1 MINLEVKDY
10 CQDCMMF
17 EANVYAYRD
26 ENNNANT
33 IVSCEHLFNID
44 LDDYF
49 DEDGRVTNPDIFEFD
64 EENHFD
70 SYEVLSIMI
79 GVLNFYR
86 KRYLELD
93 AQIKKKDQL
102 RQRCVRSVNNTGGR

>member
-33 IVSCEHLFNID
+33 IVSCEHKLNREALKDRLFKK
-44 LDDYF
+44 
-49 DEDGRVTNPDIFEFD
+49 
-64 EENHFD
+64 EEVIND
-70 SYEVLSIMI
+70 
-79 GVLNFYR
+79 
-86 KRYLELD
+86 
-93 AQIKKKDQL
+93 QI
-102 RQRCVRSVNNTGGR
+102 

>member
-33 IVSCEHLFNID
+33 IVSCEHKLNCEALKDRLFKK
-44 LDDYF
+44 
-49 DEDGRVTNPDIFEFD
+49 
-64 EENHFD
+64 EEVIND
-70 SYEVLSIMI
+70 
-79 GVLNFYR
+79 
-86 KRYLELD
+86 
-93 AQIKKKDQL
+93 QIQ
-102 RQRCVRSVNNTGGR
+102 